1 MSKHYEAP
9 AELRPLE
16 KLLREFAYNSGLDI
30 GQVFNDLLTFII
42 HGLSPGAPP
51 LTSWRYTQEQNK
63 VFYQMYVE
71 WIGIMDRMTNR
82 RGWYDAFGELYMAMV
97 VSSAQASRSGQF
109 FTPESICDLM
119 RDITDVQS
127 EKRGGI
133 VGDPACGSG
142 RTLLS
147 LQAKHQGYY
156 LIGEDIDKT
165 CCKMA
170 VCNFFIHGCVGEVIW
185 HDALAPDSYFGGWKV
200 NEHLYPHCQLGVR
213 AIEKEESI
221 AWQMWQQRKTIPTIT
236 QPQQLS
242 LWT

>member
-16 KLLREFAYNSGLDI
+16 KLLCEFAYNNGLDI
-30 GQVFNDLLTFII
+30 RTVFDDLLTFII
-42 HGLSPGAPP
+42 HGMSPGAPP

-63 VFYQMYVE
+63 VFYRMYVE
-71 WIGIMDRMTNR
+71 WIGVMDKMTTIK
-82 RGWYDAFGELYMAMV
+82 GWYDAFGELYMSLI
-97 VSSAQASRSGQF
+97 VSPSQASQTGQF
-109 FTPESICDLM
+109 FTPHTICDLLQA
-119 RDITDVQS
+119 ITDVQDT
-127 EKRGGI
+127 KKDKL

-142 RTLLS
+142 RTLLAF
-147 LQAKHQGYY
+147 QAQHQGHY
-156 LIGEDIDKT
+156 LIGEDIDQT

-170 VCNFFIHGCVGEVIW
+170 VCNFFIHGCVGEIIW
-185 HDALAPDSYFGGWKV
+185 HDALAPESYFGGWKI

-213 AIEKEESI
+213 AITKEESVV
-221 AWQMWQQRKTIPTIT
+221 WQMWQQRKTIPTIT